1 MLYSANSYQKWIDC
15 LNDYS
20 KIICQAKKVYVS
32 LATIK
37 DYDTIELVLEPAW
50 KSRYWAKTQICKN
63 TSNETNIVKI
73 VLKNLPYPSI
83 AGKFED
89 QQSTGQE
96 LHLTTE
102 LSILFV
108 KYQTS
113 VLHAPSTLG
122 KQQKS
127 TCGSGCRN
135 SLLYHLAEVGLM
147 ISKKNAVKINILA
160 TAWWRLIFSFQF
172 SITLFHYVRPHCNLF
187 LTIFLLLI
195 KSSIDLFRG
204 TSNMVRDL
212 WTQLRM
218 APSKCNTSSEDLFKV
233 DNIISTHFYCKTV
246 VEYLNL

>member
-1 MLYSANSYQKWIDC
+1 
-15 LNDYS
+15 
-20 KIICQAKKVYVS
+20 

-50 KSRYWAKTQICKN
+50 KSRYWAKTQICKK
-63 TSNETNIVKI
+63 TLNETNIVKI

-127 TCGSGCRN
+127 TCGSVCRN
-135 SLLYHLAEVGLM
+135 SLLYHLAEVGPM
-147 ISKKNAVKINILA
+147 ISEKKAVKINL
-160 TAWWRLIFSFQF
+160 S
-172 SITLFHYVRPHCNLF
+172 
-187 LTIFLLLI
+187 
-195 KSSIDLFRG
+195 
-204 TSNMVRDL
+204 
-212 WTQLRM
+212 
-218 APSKCNTSSEDLFKV
+218 FKV
-233 DNIISTHFYCKTV
+233 PITTENFKLTKLIIWYSHNLNIIRRKEKFH
-246 VEYLNL
+246 